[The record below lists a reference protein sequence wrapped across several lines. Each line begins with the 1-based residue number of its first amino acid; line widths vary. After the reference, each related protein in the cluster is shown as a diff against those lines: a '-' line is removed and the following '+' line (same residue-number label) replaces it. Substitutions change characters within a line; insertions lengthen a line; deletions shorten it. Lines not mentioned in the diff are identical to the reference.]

1 VLPLLA
7 VLPLMSPDAH
17 SISSP
22 LQGLGT
28 LLLVIAAVIA
38 GGRFILRPA
47 LRLVARTRVTEV
59 FTAAALLIVIG
70 MALIVSGVGLS
81 MSLGAFMAGVL
92 LADSEFRHELEA
104 DIEPFKGLLL
114 GLFFI
119 SVGMSANLSL
129 FIQIPLVVL
138 GVTFAFMLI
147 KFLAM
152 VLIGRITGH
161 ANVSALRLGL
171 SMMAGGEFAFVLFSL
186 ATQQHILPQQT
197 ADVLVLSV
205 TLSMMMGPVL
215 SSAYDVIEQRWLKA
229 ADGPYDSIEPRDGH
243 VLIAGFGRFGQIV
256 GRILRARKITFT
268 ALDISQGNIDFL
280 RRFGSQVYY
289 GDASRLDMLRAAGA
303 DRATVLVLAVDDVDA
318 SIRTAEIV
326 LQHFPDLKIYARA
339 RNRQHAFR
347 LMEMGVQLI
356 IRETYASSLE
366 MAQAV
371 MESMGESAQTARAAV
386 KRFRE
391 HDEATLLK
399 QFAVRDD
406 DSKLIAT
413 AQESVKQLEQL
424 FNADVAEGAET
435 PRDVAVSSTQ

>member
-1 VLPLLA
+1 
-7 VLPLMSPDAH
+7 
-17 SISSP
+17 
-22 LQGLGT
+22 
-28 LLLVIAAVIA
+28 
-38 GGRFILRPA
+38 
-47 LRLVARTRVTEV
+47 
-59 FTAAALLIVIG
+59 
-70 MALIVSGVGLS
+70 
-81 MSLGAFMAGVL
+81 
-92 LADSEFRHELEA
+92 
-104 DIEPFKGLLL
+104 
-114 GLFFI
+114 
-119 SVGMSANLSL
+119 
-129 FIQIPLVVL
+129 
-138 GVTFAFMLI
+138 
-147 KFLAM
+147 
-152 VLIGRITGH
+152 
-161 ANVSALRLGL
+161 
-171 SMMAGGEFAFVLFSL
+171 

-371 MESMGESAQTARAAV
+371 MESMGESALTARAAV

-435 PRDVAVSSTQ
+435 SRDVAVSSTQ